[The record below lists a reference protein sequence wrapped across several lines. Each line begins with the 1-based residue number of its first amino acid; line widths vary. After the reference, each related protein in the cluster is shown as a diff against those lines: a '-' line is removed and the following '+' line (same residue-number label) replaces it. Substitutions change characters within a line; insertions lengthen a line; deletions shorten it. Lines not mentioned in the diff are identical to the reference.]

1 MERILCGVVMT
12 DKEKE
17 MLNMI
22 EFLLDYAR
30 RVAQRQIVHEDW
42 AELAKIRTF
51 IKEVKSGKEG
61 E

>member
-1 MERILCGVVMT
+1 MT

-30 RVAQRQIVHEDW
+30 RVAQRQVVMDDTTH
-42 AELAKIRTF
+42 LLKIRTF
-51 IKEVKSGKEG
+51 VKEIKSEKPV
-61 E
+61 